1 MVLMEEVNLII
12 FIASPRLESLDE
24 MERRNIYL
32 CDIPLFDVTRELVLL
47 NQQRI
52 AEIEVS
58 KKLDETQAAM
68 KKTSRAIAIEKE
80 RADQLLYQMLPEK
93 VATQLKEGK
102 KVAAGKPIIDI
113 SGALDRA
120 DSKSRMSP
128 VTIYGNVLPILR

>member
-1 MVLMEEVNLII
+1 MLMEEVNLII

-102 KVAAGKPIIDI
+102 KVAAGKPI
-113 SGALDRA
+113 
-120 DSKSRMSP
+120 
-128 VTIYGNVLPILR
+128 